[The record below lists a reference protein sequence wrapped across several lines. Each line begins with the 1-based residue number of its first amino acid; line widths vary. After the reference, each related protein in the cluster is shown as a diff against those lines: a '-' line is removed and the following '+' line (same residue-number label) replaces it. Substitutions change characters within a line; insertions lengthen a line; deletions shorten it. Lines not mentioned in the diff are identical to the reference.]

1 MRDPDLLEE
10 VVRLY
15 ESESDL
21 LGLPEVVF
29 DSVARL
35 VDADVVTYTEF
46 HHQTHDFRSVM
57 SIDDDP
63 AQRRA
68 GLAAFVRHRDSH
80 PFWQGDPVF
89 FGERALRE
97 SDFFGE
103 DEFMSLPIAREVFLP
118 SRARRIISIL
128 LQHGDYA
135 LSISAHRLVGR
146 AAYSDRQRD
155 LLQAY
160 RPHLLRAYRQAQQR
174 TIDRLGPA
182 ERLRYAFPDLTPR
195 QIEVAAALALGLSND
210 RIAAELGVSLDT
222 VKAHLKAIF
231 GKTGTDSRLAVAA
244 IAHAVPPFSQ
254 MPPLWKLNVS
264 AWSAPAGPPA
274 DQLRSGNHQ
283 RHACR
288 IKCPQA

>member
-10 VVRLY
+10 IVRLY
-15 ESESDL
+15 ESEPDL
-21 LGLPEVVF
+21 LALPGVVF
-29 DSVARL
+29 DGVARL

-46 HHQTHDFRSVM
+46 DYRSGDFRSLM
-57 SIDDDP
+57 SIEDDP
-63 AQRRA
+63 ARRNA

-80 PFWQGDPVF
+80 PFWQGDPAF

-103 DEFMSLPIAREVFLP
+103 EEFMSLPIAREVFLP
-118 SRARRIISIL
+118 SRARRIMSIL

-135 LSISAHRLVGR
+135 LSVSAHRLVGR

-160 RPHLLRAYRQAQQR
+160 RSHLLRTYRQAQQR

-182 ERLRYAFPDLTPR
+182 ERLHYAFPELTPR
-195 QIEVAAALALGLSND
+195 QVEVGAALALGMSNEK
-210 RIAAELGVSLDT
+210 IAAALKVSLDT

-231 GKTGTDSRLAVAA
+231 SKIGTDSRLAVAA
-244 IAHAVPPFSQ
+244 IAHTVPPFSQ

-264 AWSAPAGPPA
+264 AWSAPAAPT
-274 DQLRSGNHQ
+274 R
-283 RHACR
+283 
-288 IKCPQA
+288 